1 MGMEVVHE
9 RCCGLDVHKKTV
21 VACLVTPGRGGQPT
35 REVRTFSTMTRA
47 LLDLSDW
54 LVASGCT
61 HAAMESTGSYW
72 KPVYNLLEAS
82 FELLV
87 VNAQH
92 MKAVPGR
99 KTDVKDAEWIADLL
113 RHGLLRPSFI
123 PSRPERELRELTRY
137 RTSLQ
142 QERAAEVNRL
152 QKVLEGANI
161 KLASVA
167 TNVVG
172 LSGRAMLAAM
182 VAGDYE
188 VEAVAGLARG
198 KLRNKI
204 GALKDALE
212 GRIEPHQRFLLAA
225 QLGHIDSLDCL
236 LEEVNDEVERR
247 LATLQA
253 ELKRLSTIP
262 GVGTRISQALLS
274 EMGADMGRFA
284 SAGHLASWVAICPGH
299 DESAGK
305 SRSGRTRKG
314 SPWLRSALVQAAKAA
329 GRTQTYLG
337 AQYRRIAARRGANR
351 AAVAVAHSIIVIAY
365 HMLKRGE
372 DYRDLGSNY
381 FDERQEEQVKRR
393 LTRRLEAL
401 GFSVHLTPTAA

>member
-1 MGMEVVHE
+1 MEVVHE

-21 VACLVTPGRGGQPT
+21 VACLVTQGESGQPA
-35 REVRTFSTMTRA
+35 REVRTFSTMTRD
-47 LLDLSDW
+47 LLALSDW
-54 LVASGCT
+54 LLAAACT
-61 HAAMESTGSYW
+61 HVAMESTGSYW
-72 KPVYNLLEAS
+72 KPVYNLLEGS
-82 FELLV
+82 FALLV

-137 RTSLQ
+137 RTSLL

-167 TNVVG
+167 SNVMG
-172 LSGRAMLAAM
+172 LSSRAMLAAM
-182 VAGDYE
+182 VEDEYD
-188 VEAVAGLARG
+188 VEQVARLARG

-204 GALKDALE
+204 GALEEALD
-212 GRIEPHQRFLLAA
+212 GRLQPHQRFMLAA
-225 QLGHIDSLDCL
+225 QLRHIDSLADL
-236 LEEVNDEVERR
+236 VEEVSDEVERR
-247 LATLQA
+247 LTALQA
-253 ELKRLSTIP
+253 ELQRLSTIP
-262 GVGTRISQALLS
+262 GVSLRTSQAMLS
-274 EMGADMGRFA
+274 EMGADMGRFPSA
-284 SAGHLASWVAICPGH
+284 SHLSSWVALCPGNH
-299 DESAGK
+299 ESAGK

-314 SPWLRSALVQAAKAA
+314 SPWLRGALVQAAKAA
-329 GRTQTYLG
+329 GRTNTYLG

-351 AAVAVAHSIIVIAY
+351 AAIAVAHSIVVIAY

-372 DYRDLGSNY
+372 DYSDLGANY
-381 FDERQEEQVKRR
+381 FDDRQHEQVKKR
-393 LTRRLEAL
+393 LMRRLEAL
-401 GFSVHLTPTAA
+401 GYSVHLEAAI

>member
-1 MGMEVVHE
+1 MEVVHE

-35 REVRTFSTMTRA
+35 REVRTFSTMTRE
-47 LLDLSDW
+47 LLALSDW
-54 LVASGCT
+54 LVAAGCT

-72 KPVYNLLEAS
+72 KPVYNLLEGT

-113 RHGLLRPSFI
+113 RHGLLRASFI

-137 RTSLQ
+137 RTSLL

-172 LSGRAMLAAM
+172 LSGRAMLAAI
-182 VAGDYE
+182 VEGEYE

-204 GALKDALE
+204 GALKEALE
-212 GRIEPHQRFLLAA
+212 GRLQPHQRFMLAA
-225 QLGHIDSLDCL
+225 QLRHIDSLTDL
-236 LEEVNDEVERR
+236 IDEVSDEVERR
-247 LATLQA
+247 LAALQV
-253 ELKRLSTIP
+253 EIERLSTIP
-262 GVGTRISQALLS
+262 GVGTVLPRP
-274 EMGADMGRFA
+274 
-284 SAGHLASWVAICPGH
+284 C
-299 DESAGK
+299 
-305 SRSGRTRKG
+305 
-314 SPWLRSALVQAAKAA
+314 
-329 GRTQTYLG
+329 
-337 AQYRRIAARRGANR
+337 
-351 AAVAVAHSIIVIAY
+351 
-365 HMLKRGE
+365 
-372 DYRDLGSNY
+372 
-381 FDERQEEQVKRR
+381 
-393 LTRRLEAL
+393 
-401 GFSVHLTPTAA
+401 

>member
-1 MGMEVVHE
+1 MEVVHE

-35 REVRTFSTMTRA
+35 REVRTFSTMTRE
-47 LLDLSDW
+47 LLALSDW
-54 LVASGCT
+54 LVAAGCT

-72 KPVYNLLEAS
+72 KPVYNLLEGT

-113 RHGLLRPSFI
+113 RHGLLRASFI

-137 RTSLQ
+137 RTSLL

-172 LSGRAMLAAM
+172 LSGRAMLAAI
-182 VAGDYE
+182 VEGEYE

-204 GALKDALE
+204 GALKEALE
-212 GRIEPHQRFLLAA
+212 GRLQPHQRFMLAA
-225 QLGHIDSLDCL
+225 QLRHIDSLTDL
-236 LEEVNDEVERR
+236 IDEVSDEVERR
-247 LATLQA
+247 LAALQV
-253 ELKRLSTIP
+253 EIERLSTIP
-262 GVGTRISQALLS
+262 GVGSRTSQAMLS

-314 SPWLRSALVQAAKAA
+314 SPWLRSALVQAARAA
-329 GRTQTYLG
+329 GRTNTYLG

-351 AAVAVAHSIIVIAY
+351 AAIAVAHSIVVIAY
-365 HMLKRGE
+365 YLLKRGE

-381 FDERQEEQVKRR
+381 FDDRQHDQVKKR
-393 LTRRLEAL
+393 LTHRLEAL
-401 GFSVHLTPTAA
+401 GYSVHLEAAV

>member
-1 MGMEVVHE
+1 MEVVHE

-35 REVRTFSTMTRA
+35 REVRTFSTMTRE
-47 LLDLSDW
+47 LLALSDW
-54 LVASGCT
+54 LLEAGCT

-72 KPVYNLLEAS
+72 KPVYNLLEGS

-137 RTSLQ
+137 RTSLL

-172 LSGRAMLAAM
+172 FSGRAMLAAM
-182 VAGDYE
+182 VAGEYE

-204 GALKDALE
+204 GALREALE
-212 GRIEPHQRFLLAA
+212 GRLQPHQRFMLAA
-225 QLGHIDSLDCL
+225 QLRHIDSLDSL
-236 LEEVNDEVERR
+236 IEEVSGEVERR
-247 LATLQA
+247 LATLRA

-262 GVGTRISQALLS
+262 GVSTRISQAMLS

-365 HMLKRGE
+365 YMLKRGE
-372 DYRDLGSNY
+372 DYRDLGGNY
-381 FDERQEEQVKRR
+381 FDDRQHDQVKRR

-401 GFSVHLTPTAA
+401 GYSVQLTPDAA

>member
-1 MGMEVVHE
+1 MEVVHE

-35 REVRTFSTMTRA
+35 REVRTFSTMTRE
-47 LLDLSDW
+47 LLALSDW
-54 LVASGCT
+54 LRDAGCT

-72 KPVYNLLEAS
+72 KPVYNLLEGS

-137 RTSLQ
+137 RTSLL

-172 LSGRAMLAAM
+172 FSGRAMLAAM
-182 VAGDYE
+182 VAGEYE

-204 GALKDALE
+204 GALREALE
-212 GRIEPHQRFLLAA
+212 GRLQPHQRFMLAA
-225 QLGHIDSLDCL
+225 QLRHIDSLDSL
-236 LEEVNDEVERR
+236 IEEVSGEVERR
-247 LATLQA
+247 LATLRA

-262 GVGTRISQALLS
+262 GVSTRISQAMLS

-365 HMLKRGE
+365 YMLKRGE
-372 DYRDLGSNY
+372 DYRDLGGNY
-381 FDERQEEQVKRR
+381 FDDRQHDQVKRR

-401 GFSVHLTPTAA
+401 GYSVQLTPDAA

>member
-1 MGMEVVHE
+1 MEVVHE

-35 REVRTFSTMTRA
+35 REVQTFSTMTRE
-47 LLDLSDW
+47 LLRLSDW
-54 LVASGCT
+54 LLASGCT
-61 HAAMESTGSYW
+61 HVAMESTGSYW
-72 KPVYNLLEAS
+72 KPVYNLLEGT

-137 RTSLQ
+137 RTSLL

-182 VAGDYE
+182 VAGEYE
-188 VEAVAGLARG
+188 VAAVAGLARG

-204 GALKDALE
+204 GALKEALE
-212 GRIEPHQRFLLAA
+212 GRLQPHQRFMLAA
-225 QLGHIDSLDCL
+225 QLGHIDSLESL
-236 LEEVNDEVERR
+236 IEEVSGEVERR
-247 LATLQA
+247 LAPLQA
-253 ELKRLSTIP
+253 GLERLSTIP
-262 GVGTRISQALLS
+262 GVSTRISQAMLS
-274 EMGADMGRFA
+274 EMGVDMGRFA
-284 SAGHLASWVAICPGH
+284 SAAHLASWVAICPGH

-337 AQYRRIAARRGANR
+337 AQYRRLAARRGANR

-365 HMLKRGE
+365 YMLKRGE
-372 DYRDLGSNY
+372 DYRDLGGNY
-381 FDERQEEQVKRR
+381 FDERQVEQVKRR
-393 LTRRLEAL
+393 LLRRLEAL
-401 GFSVHLTPTAA
+401 GYSVQLTPDAA

>member
-1 MGMEVVHE
+1 MEVVHE

-35 REVRTFSTMTRA
+35 REVRTFSTMTRE
-47 LLDLSDW
+47 LLVLSDW
-54 LVASGCT
+54 LVAAGCT

-72 KPVYNLLEAS
+72 KPVYNLLEGT

-113 RHGLLRPSFI
+113 RHGLLRASFI

-137 RTSLQ
+137 RTSLL

-172 LSGRAMLAAM
+172 LSGRAMLAAI
-182 VAGDYE
+182 VEGEYE

-204 GALKDALE
+204 GALKEALE
-212 GRIEPHQRFLLAA
+212 GRLQPHQRFMLAA
-225 QLGHIDSLDCL
+225 QLRHIDSLTDL
-236 LEEVNDEVERR
+236 IDEVSDEVERR
-247 LATLQA
+247 LAALQVA
-253 ELKRLSTIP
+253 IERLSTIP
-262 GVGTRISQALLS
+262 GVGTRTSPAMLS

-314 SPWLRSALVQAAKAA
+314 SPWLRSALVQAARAA
-329 GRTQTYLG
+329 GRTNTYLG

-351 AAVAVAHSIIVIAY
+351 AAIAVAHSIVVIAY
-365 HMLKRGE
+365 YLLKRGE

-381 FDERQEEQVKRR
+381 FDDRQHDQVKKR
-393 LTRRLEAL
+393 LTHRLEAL
-401 GFSVHLTPTAA
+401 GYSVHLEAAV

>member
-1 MGMEVVHE
+1 MEVVHE

-35 REVRTFSTMTRA
+35 REVRTFSTMTRE
-47 LLDLSDW
+47 LLALSDW
-54 LVASGCT
+54 LLEAGCT

-72 KPVYNLLEAS
+72 KPVYNLLEGS

-137 RTSLQ
+137 RTSLL

-182 VAGDYE
+182 VAGEYE

-204 GALKDALE
+204 GALKEALE
-212 GRIEPHQRFLLAA
+212 GRLQPHQRFMLAA
-225 QLGHIDSLDCL
+225 QLRHIDSLDSL
-236 LEEVNDEVERR
+236 IEEVSGEVERR
-247 LATLQA
+247 LATLRA

-262 GVGTRISQALLS
+262 GVSTRISQAMLS

-365 HMLKRGE
+365 YMLKRSE

-381 FDERQEEQVKRR
+381 FDERQEEQVKKR

-401 GFSVHLTPTAA
+401 GFSVHLTPKEA

>member
-1 MGMEVVHE
+1 MEVVHE

-21 VACLVTPGRGGQPT
+21 VACLVTPGAGGQPT
-35 REVRTFSTMTRA
+35 REVRTFSTMTKDILA
-47 LLDLSDW
+47 LSDW
-54 LVASGCT
+54 LRQAGCT
-61 HAAMESTGSYW
+61 CAAMESTGSYW
-72 KPVYNLLEAS
+72 KPVYNLLEGS

-123 PSRPERELRELTRY
+123 PSRPQRELRELTRY
-137 RTSLQ
+137 RTSLL
-142 QERAAEVNRL
+142 QERASEVNRL

-167 TNVVG
+167 TNVMG
-172 LSGRAMLAAM
+172 LSSRAMLAAM
-182 VAGDYE
+182 VAGEYE

-204 GALKDALE
+204 GALKEALE
-212 GRIEPHQRFLLAA
+212 GSLQSHQRFMLAA
-225 QLGHIDSLDCL
+225 QLGHIDFLDSLI
-236 LEEVNDEVERR
+236 EEVSDEVEGR
-247 LATLQA
+247 LAALQG

-262 GVGTRISQALLS
+262 GVSTRISQAMLS

-365 HMLKRGE
+365 YMLNRGE

-381 FDERQEEQVKRR
+381 FDHRQHDQVKNR
-393 LTRRLEAL
+393 LMRRLEAL
-401 GFSVHLTPTAA
+401 GYSVQLTPAGA

>member
-1 MGMEVVHE
+1 M
-9 RCCGLDVHKKTV
+9 
-21 VACLVTPGRGGQPT
+21 T
-35 REVRTFSTMTRA
+35 RE
-47 LLDLSDW
+47 LLALSDW
-54 LVASGCT
+54 LLEAGCT

-72 KPVYNLLEAS
+72 KPVYNLLEGS

-137 RTSLQ
+137 RTSLL

-182 VAGDYE
+182 VAGEYE

-204 GALKDALE
+204 GALREALE
-212 GRIEPHQRFLLAA
+212 GRLQPHQRFMLAA
-225 QLGHIDSLDCL
+225 QLRHIDSLDSL
-236 LEEVNDEVERR
+236 IEEVSGEVERR
-247 LATLQA
+247 LATLRA

-262 GVGTRISQALLS
+262 GVSTRISQAMLS

-337 AQYRRIAARRGANR
+337 AQYRRIAARGEPSGRSRGAQHHR
-351 AAVAVAHSIIVIAY
+351 DCLLHAQER
-365 HMLKRGE
+365 RG
-372 DYRDLGSNY
+372 L
-381 FDERQEEQVKRR
+381 
-393 LTRRLEAL
+393 
-401 GFSVHLTPTAA
+401 P

>member
-1 MGMEVVHE
+1 MEVVHE

-35 REVRTFSTMTRA
+35 REVRTFSTMTRE
-47 LLDLSDW
+47 LLALSDW
-54 LVASGCT
+54 LLEAGCT

-72 KPVYNLLEAS
+72 KPVYNLLEGS

-137 RTSLQ
+137 RTSLL

-182 VAGDYE
+182 VAGEYE

-204 GALKDALE
+204 GALREALE
-212 GRIEPHQRFLLAA
+212 GRLQPHQRFMLAA
-225 QLGHIDSLDCL
+225 QLRHIDSLDSL
-236 LEEVNDEVERR
+236 IEEVSGEVERR
-247 LATLQA
+247 LATLRA

-262 GVGTRISQALLS
+262 GVSTRISQAMLS

-365 HMLKRGE
+365 YMLKRGE
-372 DYRDLGSNY
+372 DYRDLGGNY
-381 FDERQEEQVKRR
+381 FDDRQHDQVKRR

-401 GFSVHLTPTAA
+401 GYSVQLTPDAA

>member
-1 MGMEVVHE
+1 
-9 RCCGLDVHKKTV
+9 
-21 VACLVTPGRGGQPT
+21 
-35 REVRTFSTMTRA
+35 
-47 LLDLSDW
+47 
-54 LVASGCT
+54 
-61 HAAMESTGSYW
+61 
-72 KPVYNLLEAS
+72 
-82 FELLV
+82 
-87 VNAQH
+87 

-137 RTSLQ
+137 RTSLL

-172 LSGRAMLAAM
+172 ISGRAMLAAM
-182 VAGDYE
+182 VAGEYE

-198 KLRNKI
+198 KLRNKL
-204 GALKDALE
+204 GALKEALE
-212 GRIEPHQRFLLAA
+212 GRLQPHQRFMLAA

-236 LEEVNDEVERR
+236 IEEVSGEVERR

-262 GVGTRISQALLS
+262 GVSTRISQAMLS
-274 EMGADMGRFA
+274 EMGADMERFA

-314 SPWLRSALVQAAKAA
+314 SPWLRSALIQAAKAA

-365 HMLKRGE
+365 YMLKRSE

-381 FDERQEEQVKRR
+381 FDERQEEQVKKR

-401 GFSVHLTPTAA
+401 GFRVHLEAAV

>member
-1 MGMEVVHE
+1 MEVVHE

-21 VACLVTPGRGGQPT
+21 VTCLVTPGRGGQPT
-35 REVRTFSTMTRA
+35 REVRTFSTMTRE
-47 LLDLSDW
+47 LLALSDW
-54 LVASGCT
+54 LRDAGCT
-61 HAAMESTGSYW
+61 HVAMESTGPYW
-72 KPVYNLLEAS
+72 KPVYNLLEGS
-82 FELLV
+82 FTLLV

-92 MKAVPGR
+92 IKAVPGR

-123 PSRPERELRELTRY
+123 PSRPQRELRELTRY
-137 RTSLQ
+137 RTSLL
-142 QERAAEVNRL
+142 QEKAAEVNRL

-172 LSGRAMLAAM
+172 LSGRTMLAAM
-182 VAGDYE
+182 LAGEYE

-204 GALKDALE
+204 GALKEALE
-212 GRIEPHQRFLLAA
+212 GQLQSHQRFMLAA
-225 QLGHIDSLDCL
+225 QLKHIDSLESL
-236 LEEVNDEVERR
+236 IEEVSGEVERR
-247 LATLQA
+247 LATLQV
-253 ELKRLSTIP
+253 ELQRLSTIP
-262 GVGTRISQALLS
+262 GVSTRISQAMLS
-274 EMGADMGRFA
+274 EMGANMHRFA
-284 SAGHLASWVAICPGH
+284 SAGHLASWVALCPGH

-305 SRSGRTRKG
+305 SRSGRTRRG
-314 SPWLRSALVQAAKAA
+314 SPWLRSSLVQAAKAA

-351 AAVAVAHSIIVIAY
+351 AAIAVAHSIIVIAY
-365 HMLKRGE
+365 YMLKRGE
-372 DYRDLGSNY
+372 DYRDLGRNY
-381 FDERQEEQVKRR
+381 FDDRQHDQVKKR

-401 GFSVHLTPTAA
+401 GYSVQLVPGRA

>member
-1 MGMEVVHE
+1 MEVVHE

-35 REVRTFSTMTRA
+35 REVRTFSTMTRE
-47 LLDLSDW
+47 LLALSDW
-54 LVASGCT
+54 LLEAGCT

-72 KPVYNLLEAS
+72 KPVYNLLEGS

-137 RTSLQ
+137 RTSLL

-182 VAGDYE
+182 VAGEYE

-204 GALKDALE
+204 GALREALE
-212 GRIEPHQRFLLAA
+212 GRLQPHQRFMLAA
-225 QLGHIDSLDCL
+225 QLRHIDSLDSL
-236 LEEVNDEVERR
+236 IEEVSGEVERR
-247 LATLQA
+247 LATLRV

-262 GVGTRISQALLS
+262 GVSTRISQAMLS

-365 HMLKRGE
+365 YMLKRGE
-372 DYRDLGSNY
+372 DYRDLGGNY
-381 FDERQEEQVKRR
+381 FDDRQHDQVKRR
-393 LTRRLEAL
+393 LMHRLEAL
-401 GFSVHLTPTAA
+401 GYSVQLTPDAA